1 MILKIT
7 LFISCLA
14 FSLSS
19 FSAPKKRLIKRPVAH
34 SVAAAQ
40 TNAQA
45 NSQATSYANSADA
58 MALADHIATVRQLD
72 PTWVRSQLAQAKH
85 LPRVVQLMNP
95 GKPRAEGAPR
105 PKGNWEAYRR
115 KFLTPVHIQAGVAFW
130 QAHKDAMTRA
140 ETQYGVPAH
149 IIAGI
154 LGVET
159 IYGRN
164 VGSFRVLDALATL
177 ALDYPIHHPRRETR
191 THYFRGELENF
202 LVLAQTLGREPAS
215 FKGSFAGAMGLP
227 QFMPSSWNNY
237 AVDFDG
243 DGRIDLWAS
252 PVDAIGSVANYFK
265 GYGWKPGL
273 ATHVSLPNWTGS
285 GADIASLPAGHMLV
299 ELENGQNEP
308 TRIGATDNF
317 FVITKYNNS
326 YNYAAAVIELGSAV
340 AAAYN
345 DTLQAKP

>member
-7 LFISCLA
+7 ILLSCIAL
-14 FSLSS
+14 SLNSH
-19 FSAPKKRLIKRPVAH
+19 SATKKRVDKRPAAAR
-34 SVAAAQ
+34 SVAKS
-40 TNAQA
+40 NPH
-45 NSQATSYANSADA
+45 ATSYAKSADA
-58 MALADHIATVRQLD
+58 MALADHIATTRNLD
-72 PTWVRSQLAQAKH
+72 PAWVRSQLAEAKH

-95 GKPRAEGAPR
+95 GVPRAEGTPR
-105 PKGNWEAYRR
+105 TKGNWEAYRR
-115 KFLTPVHIQAGVAFW
+115 KFLTPVHIKAGVAFW
-130 QAHKDAMTRA
+130 QANQGDMARA
-140 ETQYGVPAH
+140 EAQYGVPAH

-191 THYFRGELENF
+191 TNYFRGELEHF
-202 LVLAQTLGREPAS
+202 LVLSQKLGRDPTS

-243 DGRIDLWAS
+243 DGLIDLWQS
-252 PVDAIGSVANYFK
+252 NSDVIGSIANYFK

-285 GADIASLPAGHMLV
+285 GTNTTSLPAGHMLV
-299 ELENGQNEP
+299 ELENGNDEP
-308 TRIGATDNF
+308 TRIAATDNF
-317 FVITKYNNS
+317 FVVTKYNNS
-326 YNYAAAVIELGSAV
+326 YNYAAAVIELGAAV

>member
-7 LFISCLA
+7 ILLSCIA
-14 FSLSS
+14 LSMNS
-19 FSAPKKRLIKRPVAH
+19 FSADKKRVVKRPAAAK
-34 SVAAAQ
+34 SVAKS
-40 TNAQA
+40 TPQA
-45 NSQATSYANSADA
+45 SSYAQSPEA
-58 MALADHIATVRQLD
+58 MALADHIATTRNLD
-72 PTWVRSQLAQAKH
+72 PLWVRSQLVEAKH

-95 GKPRAEGAPR
+95 GIPRAEGTPR
-105 PKGNWEAYRR
+105 TKGNWEVYRR
-115 KFLTPVHIQAGVAFW
+115 KFLTPVHIKAGVAFW
-130 QAHKDAMTRA
+130 QANKDDMARA
-140 ETQYGVPAH
+140 EAQYGVPAH

-177 ALDYPIHHPRRETR
+177 ALDYPIHHPRREAR
-191 THYFRGELENF
+191 TNYFRGELEHF
-202 LVLAQTLGREPAS
+202 LVLSQKLGREPES

-243 DGRIDLWAS
+243 DGRIDLWQS
-252 PVDAIGSVANYFK
+252 PSDAIGSIANYFK
-265 GYGWKPGL
+265 GYGWKTGL
-273 ATHVSLPNWTGS
+273 ATHVSLPNWAGAGS
-285 GADIASLPAGHMLV
+285 DIASLPAGHRLV
-299 ELENGQNEP
+299 ELENGNDEP
-308 TRIGATDNF
+308 TRIAATDNF

-326 YNYAAAVIELGSAV
+326 YNYAAAVIELGAAV

-345 DTLQAKP
+345 EAK

>member
-1 MILKIT
+1 MIKTSL
-7 LFISCLA
+7 LVLCCLA
-14 FSLSS
+14 LATSS
-19 FSAPKKRLIKRPVAH
+19 MAAPQKKAKKRPAPV
-34 SVAAAQ
+34 Q
-40 TNAQA
+40 TQ
-45 NSQATSYANSADA
+45 THSYAQSADA
-58 MALADHIATVRQLD
+58 AELGELIAAKRGLD
-72 PTWVRSQLAQAKH
+72 PAWVKAQMAEAQH

-95 GKPRAEGAPR
+95 GVQRAEGAPR

-115 KFLTPVHIQAGVAFW
+115 KFLTSTHVNAGVAFW
-130 QAHKDAMTRA
+130 QANKEDMARA
-140 ETQYGVPAH
+140 EAVYGVPAH

-177 ALDYPIHHPRRETR
+177 AFDYPKLHPRRDSR
-191 THYFRGELENF
+191 IAYFRGELENF
-202 LVLAQTLGREPAS
+202 LVLSQQLRREPAS

-243 DGRIDLWAS
+243 DGRIDLWQS
-252 PVDAIGSVANYFK
+252 NSDVIGSVANYFR

-273 ATHVSLPNWTGS
+273 ATHVSLPLWE
-285 GADIASLPAGHMLV
+285 GAASLPAGHMLV
-299 ELENGQNEP
+299 ELDNGNFEP

-317 FVITKYNNS
+317 FVVTKYNNS
-326 YNYAAAVIELGSAV
+326 YFYAAAVIELGAAV

-345 DTLQAKP
+345 ESVPIK